1 MPSMM
6 THAVVGVGA
15 LALTRFGKRAPALWV
30 VSAALA
36 ALPDLDVIT
45 IALGVPSGTMWSHR
59 GITHSLAAAFLAGTL
74 LAMLSGRRF
83 AAHRWPLALY
93 FSLVMASHGI
103 LDAFTSG
110 GRGVALFAPFDA
122 RRYAFPVRPIPTAP
136 LGFAYFSERGLR
148 VFEAELLWIWMPLV
162 LVVGVVTFRRARAR
176 SQAGRS
182 V

>member
-1 MPSMM
+1 M

-15 LALTRFGKRAPALWV
+15 LALTRFGKRSPAPWV

-45 IALGVPSGTMWSHR
+45 FAFGVPGGSMWSHR
-59 GITHSLAAAFLAGTL
+59 GITHSLAAAFLTGTL
-74 LAMLSGRRF
+74 LATLSGRWF
-83 AAHRWPLALY
+83 SAHRWPLALY

-122 RRYAFPVRPIPTAP
+122 RRYAFPGRPIPAAP
-136 LGFAYFSERGLR
+136 LGLAYFSERGLR
-148 VFEAELLWIWMPLV
+148 AFEAELLWIWMPIV
-162 LVVGVVTFRRARAR
+162 LVVGFATLRRARAR
-176 SQAGRS
+176 WQGGPSSGR
-182 V
+182 